1 LSNIKAEREAVLLS
15 GGTPRGG
22 MIRMASAIFGL
33 TFLAAIGSGLVAG
46 IFFGFSTFIM
56 SGLGRIQPEQGVAA
70 MQSINVTVLNP
81 AFFLAFFGTAALCL
95 ALAVAALFRWDQP
108 GSAFI
113 LAASLIYLIGCI
125 GVTIFANVP
134 LNDALAAVRP
144 GTQEAGA
151 LWSRYLDVWTA
162 WNHARTAASL
172 AAAALFTLALI

>member
-1 LSNIKAEREAVLLS
+1 VAN
-15 GGTPRGG
+15 
-22 MIRMASAIFGL
+22 AIFGL
-33 TFLAAIGSGLVAG
+33 IFLAAIGSGLVAG
-46 IFFGFSTFIM
+46 IFFAFSTFVM

-95 ALAVAALFRWDQP
+95 ALVVTAFFRWDQP
-108 GSAFI
+108 GSALI

-144 GTQEAGA
+144 GTPEAGA
-151 LWSRYLDVWTA
+151 VWSRYLDVWTA
-162 WNHARTAASL
+162 WNHVRTAAPL